1 MDRDKIFRV
10 MRSLVRDRAKSAQI
24 SIDDAAQRL
33 DARTARLAA
42 GISETHEA
50 EFASY
55 RTRSAYYPVI
65 ARAVSALPSNTREA
79 RQALYDRAAIA
90 FSAHLLREQDP
101 PLSDEQIAIERLAFE
116 RAIRTVEREA
126 RKREQP
132 AAHGRIEPE
141 HRRRPLSSFRSF
153 FQFFRRQTPSL

>member
-1 MDRDKIFRV
+1 MSRAKIFSV
-10 MRSLVRDRAKSAQI
+10 FRSLVRDTATSARTTI
-24 SIDDAAQRL
+24 EDDAAQHI

-42 GISETHEA
+42 GISATHEA

-55 RTRSAYYPVI
+55 RTRSAYYSVI
-65 ARAVSALPSNTREA
+65 ARAVFGLPSNTPEA

-90 FSAHLLREQDP
+90 FSAHLLQDQDP

-132 AAHGRIEPE
+132 AAHDQIEPE
-141 HRRRPLSSFRSF
+141 HRRQPLSSFLSF
-153 FQFFRRQTPSL
+153 FRFFRH